1 MPLPTPQ
8 NNETESEFIERCVQD
23 NTMQNEFPD
32 EDQRIGVCYRQW
44 SNNKSHPQRFKAVN
58 RQWSTVNRQRASYR
72 NQYRKPIGDALDEHV
87 SQMFEVIEQTS
98 DINLV
103 PQRIQEMSLRSGMIQ
118 DVFERLYV
126 NVGVDFAKFYRRQ
139 VKQKVDYTTKQT
151 DEEMIQAMIAEE
163 MREFVRENAD
173 AKIAVVT
180 NTSINDILRKIKEVI
195 PEILEQGIGGGE
207 AQTMLRDRIED
218 EWLRFKRFRT
228 ERIVRTETTPASSI
242 GSMKGVKST
251 GVPHMKIWTAA
262 FDETRD
268 WHAAASGQRVD
279 MDGDFIVNGESMSYP
294 GDPRGSAINVINCNC
309 ALNYEVKG
317 R

>member
-1 MPLPTPQ
+1 
-8 NNETESEFIERCVQD
+8 
-23 NTMQNEFPD
+23 
-32 EDQRIGVCYRQW
+32 
-44 SNNKSHPQRFKAVN
+44 
-58 RQWSTVNRQRASYR
+58 
-72 NQYRKPIGDALDEHV
+72 
-87 SQMFEVIEQTS
+87 
-98 DINLV
+98 
-103 PQRIQEMSLRSGMIQ
+103 MIR

-126 NVGVDFAKFYRRQ
+126 TVGVDFAKFYRRQ
-139 VKQKVDYTTKQT
+139 VKQRVCYTTKQT

-163 MREFVRENAD
+163 MREFIRDNAGL
-173 AKIAVVT
+173 KISTVSG
-180 NTSINDILRKIKEVI
+180 TSKDIIIRKLNELI
-195 PEILEQGIGGGE
+195 PEILEQGIGGGQ

-268 WHAAASGQRVD
+268 WHRTANGQKVD
-279 MDGDFIVNGESMSYP
+279 MDGDFIVNGESMEYP
-294 GDPRGSAINVINCNC
+294 GDPRGSALNVINCNC
-309 ALNYEVKG
+309 ALNYEVK